1 MKSYQ
6 KILSVVLS
14 LLLLL
19 TFVLPNFAEAQSIE
33 QLVQSGTESVQGSD
47 ENPVDSEYEEY
58 EDDFN
63 YEEDTYEDY
72 SDVSEDSYYDNLAD
86 APVYEDED
94 LLEDGATQEEIIEDE
109 NVPDSEF
116 EENVVTPTES
126 ATEPETDDVGE
137 DESYHAQ
144 WAWLIPPAVAVV
156 SRVGGKLLVKQ
167 TLKSTTKKI
176 AVRNGKLVGKKHPKT
191 GVKFN
196 SKGFPIF
203 ASKYNYNLPMSLI
216 KSSNGTQ
223 FKNANASLKKAIN
236 TWEHAKKFNK
246 YQIQDIKN
254 GKTPRGYIWHHH
266 ENTGRLQLVNRTIH
280 EKTGHTGGK
289 SIWGSL

>member
-33 QLVQSGTESVQGSD
+33 QPVQSGTESVQGSD

-72 SDVSEDSYYDNLAD
+72 SDVSEDSYYANLAD
-86 APVYEDED
+86 APVYENES
-94 LLEDGATQEEIIEDE
+94 LLEDGAAEEEIIKDE

-116 EENVVTPTES
+116 EENVVAPTES

-144 WAWLIPPAVAVV
+144 WAWLIPPAIAVF
-156 SRVGGKLLVKQ
+156 SRV
-167 TLKSTTKKI
+167 
-176 AVRNGKLVGKKHPKT
+176 R
-191 GVKFN
+191 
-196 SKGFPIF
+196 
-203 ASKYNYNLPMSLI
+203 
-216 KSSNGTQ
+216 
-223 FKNANASLKKAIN
+223 
-236 TWEHAKKFNK
+236 
-246 YQIQDIKN
+246 
-254 GKTPRGYIWHHH
+254 R
-266 ENTGRLQLVNRTIH
+266 
-280 EKTGHTGGK
+280 
-289 SIWGSL
+289 